1 MNAKLIISDSYMGIF
16 IPRDFSDSVLN
27 FINGKS
33 NLPFTQNDEIIASFY
48 IFGKDH
54 KVNGELEIT
63 NVKDIARKT
72 MEQVARQVSIY
83 ANNPISMNQES
94 LRENFNKRSMQI
106 LIDSNNKIGNKK
118 IDSDITKR
126 IARDPTILS
135 ECYAWHL
142 AYYKQDYFFKLFN
155 PLSGA
160 DLPPDL
166 AEQLEGRMLM
176 LGFNVKDSAELT
188 YDDPI
193 IPFLQ
198 WLSKWTK

>member
-1 MNAKLIISDSYMGIF
+1 MGIF
-16 IPRDFSDSVLN
+16 IPRDFSNRVLD
-27 FINGKS
+27 FLNGKT
-33 NLPFTQNDEIIASFY
+33 NLPFTQKDEIIASFY

-72 MEQVARQVSIY
+72 MEQIARQVRIY
-83 ANNPISMNQES
+83 ANNPLSMNQES

-106 LIDSNNKIGNKK
+106 LIDSNNKNSNKK
-118 IDSDITKR
+118 INFDTTKR
-126 IARDPTILS
+126 ISRDPTILS

-155 PLSGA
+155 PLRGT

-176 LGFNVKDSAELT
+176 LGFNVKNSAKLT

-198 WLSKWTK
+198 WLNEWTK

>member
-1 MNAKLIISDSYMGIF
+1 MGIF
-16 IPRDFSDSVLN
+16 IPRDFSNRVLD
-27 FINGKS
+27 FLNGKT
-33 NLPFTQNDEIIASFY
+33 NLPFTQKDEIIASFY

-72 MEQVARQVSIY
+72 MEQIARQVRIY
-83 ANNPISMNQES
+83 ANNPLSMNQES

-106 LIDSNNKIGNKK
+106 LIDSNNKNSNKK
-118 IDSDITKR
+118 INFDTTKR
-126 IARDPTILS
+126 ISRDPTILS

-142 AYYKQDYFFKLFN
+142 AYYKQDFFFKLFN
-155 PLSGA
+155 PLRGTN
-160 DLPPDL
+160 LPPDL

-176 LGFNVKDSAELT
+176 LGFNVKNSEKLT

-198 WLSKWTK
+198 WLNEWTK

>member
-1 MNAKLIISDSYMGIF
+1 MGIF
-16 IPRDFSDSVLN
+16 IPRDFSNRVLN
-27 FINGKS
+27 FINGKT
-33 NLPFTQNDEIIASFY
+33 NLPFTQKDEIIASFY
-48 IFGKDH
+48 IFGKDN

-72 MEQVARQVSIY
+72 MEQIARQVRIY
-83 ANNPISMNQES
+83 ANNPLSMNQES

-106 LIDSNNKIGNKK
+106 LIDSNNKNSNKK
-118 IDSDITKR
+118 INFDITKR
-126 IARDPTILS
+126 ISRDPTILS

-155 PLSGA
+155 PLRGT

-166 AEQLEGRMLM
+166 VEQLEGRMLM
-176 LGFNVKDSAELT
+176 LGFNVKNSAKLT
-188 YDDPI
+188 YYDPI

-198 WLSKWTK
+198 WLNECTK

>member
-1 MNAKLIISDSYMGIF
+1 MGIF
-16 IPRDFSDSVLN
+16 IPRDFSNRVLD
-27 FINGKS
+27 FLNGKT
-33 NLPFTQNDEIIASFY
+33 NLPFTQKDEIIASFY

-72 MEQVARQVSIY
+72 MEQIARQVRIY
-83 ANNPISMNQES
+83 ANNPLSMHQES

-106 LIDSNNKIGNKK
+106 LIDSNNKNSNKK
-118 IDSDITKR
+118 INFDTTKR
-126 IARDPTILS
+126 ISRDPTILS

-155 PLSGA
+155 PLRGT

-176 LGFNVKDSAELT
+176 LGFNVKNSAKLT

-198 WLSKWTK
+198 WLNEWIK

>member
-1 MNAKLIISDSYMGIF
+1 MRKLIISDSYMGIF
-16 IPRDFSDSVLN
+16 IPRDFSNRVLN

-33 NLPFTQNDEIIASFY
+33 NLPFTQREEIIASFY

-72 MEQVARQVSIY
+72 MEQVARQVRIY
-83 ANNPISMNQES
+83 ANNPIRMNQES

-106 LIDSNNKIGNKK
+106 LIDSNNNNSNKK
-118 IDSDITKR
+118 INFDITKR
-126 IARDPTILS
+126 ISRDPTILS

-155 PLSGA
+155 PLRGT
-160 DLPPDL
+160 DLPSDL

-176 LGFNVKDSAELT
+176 LGFNVKNSEKLT

-193 IPFLQ
+193 VPFLQ
-198 WLSKWTK
+198 WLNEWTK

>member
-1 MNAKLIISDSYMGIF
+1 MQKLIISDSYMGIF
-16 IPRDFSDSVLN
+16 IPRDFSSRVLN

-33 NLPFTQNDEIIASFY
+33 NLPFTQKDEIIASFY

-72 MEQVARQVSIY
+72 MEQIARQVRIY

-106 LIDSNNKIGNKK
+106 LIDSNNMNSNKK
-118 IDSDITKR
+118 INFDITKR
-126 IARDPTILS
+126 ISRDPTILS

-155 PLSGA
+155 PLRGT

-166 AEQLEGRMLM
+166 VEQLEGRMLM
-176 LGFNVKDSAELT
+176 LGFNVKNSAKLT
-188 YDDPI
+188 YDEPI

-198 WLSKWTK
+198 WINEWTK

>member
-1 MNAKLIISDSYMGIF
+1 MRKLITSDSYMGIF
-16 IPRDFSDSVLN
+16 IPRDFSNRVLD
-27 FINGKS
+27 FLNGKT
-33 NLPFTQNDEIIASFY
+33 NLPFTQKDEIIASFY

-72 MEQVARQVSIY
+72 MEQVARQVRIY
-83 ANNPISMNQES
+83 ANNPIRMNQES

-106 LIDSNNKIGNKK
+106 LIDSTNNNSNKK
-118 IDSDITKR
+118 INFDITKR
-126 IARDPTILS
+126 ISRDPTILS

-155 PLSGA
+155 PLRGT
-160 DLPPDL
+160 DLPSDL

-176 LGFNVKDSAELT
+176 LGFNVKNSAKLT

-193 IPFLQ
+193 VPFLQ
-198 WLSKWTK
+198 WLNEWTK

>member
-72 MEQVARQVSIY
+72 MEQVARQVRIY

-106 LIDSNNKIGNKK
+106 LIDSNNKNSNKK
-118 IDSDITKR
+118 INFDITKR
-126 IARDPTILS
+126 ISRDPTILS

-142 AYYKQDYFFKLFN
+142 AYYKQDFFFKLFN
-155 PLSGA
+155 PLRGTN
-160 DLPPDL
+160 LPPDL

-176 LGFNVKDSAELT
+176 LGFNVKNSAKLT
-188 YDDPI
+188 YDDPMK
-193 IPFLQ
+193 PFLQ
-198 WLSKWTK
+198 WLNEWTK

>member
-1 MNAKLIISDSYMGIF
+1 MQKLIISDSYMGIF
-16 IPRDFSDSVLN
+16 IPRDFSNRVLN

-33 NLPFTQNDEIIASFY
+33 NLPFIQKDEIIASFY

-72 MEQVARQVSIY
+72 MEQIARQVRIY

-106 LIDSNNKIGNKK
+106 LIDSNNKNSNKK
-118 IDSDITKR
+118 INFDITKR
-126 IARDPTILS
+126 ISRDPTILS

-155 PLSGA
+155 PLRGT

-166 AEQLEGRMLM
+166 VEQLEGRMLM
-176 LGFNVKDSAELT
+176 LGFNVKNSAKLT

-198 WLSKWTK
+198 WLNEWTK

>member
-1 MNAKLIISDSYMGIF
+1 MRKLIISDSYMGIF
-16 IPRDFSDSVLN
+16 IPRDFSNSVLN

-33 NLPFTQNDEIIASFY
+33 NLPFTQKDEIIASFY

-54 KVNGELEIT
+54 KVKGELEIT

-72 MEQVARQVSIY
+72 MEQVARQVRIY

-106 LIDSNNKIGNKK
+106 LIDSNNKNSNKK
-118 IDSDITKR
+118 INFDITKR
-126 IARDPTILS
+126 ISRDPTILS

-155 PLSGA
+155 PLRGTN
-160 DLPPDL
+160 LPPDL

-176 LGFNVKDSAELT
+176 LGFNVKNSAKLS
-188 YDDPI
+188 YDDPM

-198 WLSKWTK
+198 WLNEWTK

>member
-1 MNAKLIISDSYMGIF
+1 MGIF
-16 IPRDFSDSVLN
+16 IPRDFSNRVLD
-27 FINGKS
+27 FLNGKT
-33 NLPFTQNDEIIASFY
+33 NLPFTQKDEIIASFY

-72 MEQVARQVSIY
+72 MEQVARQVRIY
-83 ANNPISMNQES
+83 ANNPIHMNQES

-106 LIDSNNKIGNKK
+106 LIDSNNKNSNKK
-118 IDSDITKR
+118 INFDITKR
-126 IARDPTILS
+126 ISRDPTILS

-155 PLSGA
+155 PLRGT
-160 DLPPDL
+160 DLPSDL

-176 LGFNVKDSAELT
+176 LGFNVKNSAKLT

-198 WLSKWTK
+198 WLNEWTK

>member
-1 MNAKLIISDSYMGIF
+1 MQKLIISDSYMGIF
-16 IPRDFSDSVLN
+16 IPRDFSNRVLD
-27 FINGKS
+27 FLNGKI
-33 NLPFTQNDEIIASFY
+33 NLPFTQKDEIIASFY

-72 MEQVARQVSIY
+72 MEQIARQVRIY
-83 ANNPISMNQES
+83 ANNPLSMNQES

-106 LIDSNNKIGNKK
+106 LIDSNNKNSNKK
-118 IDSDITKR
+118 INFDITKR
-126 IARDPTILS
+126 ISRDPTILS

-155 PLSGA
+155 PLRGT
-160 DLPPDL
+160 DLPPDIV
-166 AEQLEGRMLM
+166 EQLEGRMLM
-176 LGFNVKDSAELT
+176 LGFNVKNSAKLT

-198 WLSKWTK
+198 WLNEWTK

>member
-1 MNAKLIISDSYMGIF
+1 MRKLIISDSYMGIF
-16 IPRDFSDSVLN
+16 LPRDFSNRVLN

-33 NLPFTQNDEIIASFY
+33 NLPFTQKDEIIASFY

-54 KVNGELEIT
+54 KVKGELEIT

-72 MEQVARQVSIY
+72 MEQVARQVRIY

-106 LIDSNNKIGNKK
+106 LIDSNNKNSNKK
-118 IDSDITKR
+118 INFDITKR
-126 IARDPTILS
+126 ISRDPTILS

-155 PLSGA
+155 PLRGTN
-160 DLPPDL
+160 LPPDL

-176 LGFNVKDSAELT
+176 LGFNVKNSAKLT
-188 YDDPI
+188 YDDPMK
-193 IPFLQ
+193 PFLQ
-198 WLSKWTK
+198 WLNEWTK